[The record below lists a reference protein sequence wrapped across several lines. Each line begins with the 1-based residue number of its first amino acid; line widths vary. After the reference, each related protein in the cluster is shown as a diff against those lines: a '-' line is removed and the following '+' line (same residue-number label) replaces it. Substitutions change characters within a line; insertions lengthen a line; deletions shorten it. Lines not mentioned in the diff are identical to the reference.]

1 MLGNLDCNG
10 RRRDAFD
17 CYVVDAGAICN
28 SSPLLK
34 ATADD
39 RPQFRFRFGVEW
51 GLVIGAT
58 VSSLHWRCLSGPLD
72 TPLFSSSFF
81 GVLLAFR
88 KVSAQMGREI
98 DLA

>member
-17 CYVVDAGAICN
+17 CYAVDAGAICN

-39 RPQFRFRFGVEW
+39 RPRFRFRFGVER

-72 TPLFSSSFF
+72 TPLFFIV
-81 GVLLAFR
+81 VLRCSLAFR

>member
-17 CYVVDAGAICN
+17 CYAVDAGAICN

-34 ATADD
+34 VTADD
-39 RPQFRFRFGVEW
+39 RPRFRFRFGVER

-72 TPLFSSSFF
+72 TPLFFIVVLRCSSGFSESKRTN
-81 GVLLAFR
+81 G
-88 KVSAQMGREI
+88 KGN
-98 DLA
+98 

>member
-1 MLGNLDCNG
+1 VFGNLDCNG

-51 GLVIGAT
+51 GLVIGGT
-58 VSSLHWRCLSGPLD
+58 VSSFALEVSVGSAGYSSVFIVVLRCSSG
-72 TPLFSSSFF
+72 FF
-81 GVLLAFR
+81 G
-88 KVSAQMGREI
+88 K
-98 DLA
+98 